1 MNFSEKSVLVLRS
14 WATPA
19 YKWYW
24 RWCRWASAWRWW
36 ERKRNGWEGA
46 TRRQP
51 GVPEEEGP
59 ALGQDTWWPR
69 EGKGRTQSGH
79 PIAVL
84 WGSQMW
90 SYISQ
95 IKNLQ
100 LPVQKLIHLAPNHSI
115 SKDSPGFPWASCPPM
130 PPLCEPHCF
139 LITSRHS
146 TLLSANTHWTSLKD
160 IGKSPGSV

>member
-36 ERKRNGWEGA
+36 ERRRDGWEGA
-46 TRRQP
+46 ARRQP

-59 ALGQDTWWPR
+59 ALRQDTWWPR

-115 SKDSPGFPWASCPPM
+115 SKETHQDSPGLPALPRLLCANRTASWSHPAIVPCCLQIPT
-130 PPLCEPHCF
+130 E
-139 LITSRHS
+139 
-146 TLLSANTHWTSLKD
+146 LLWR
-160 IGKSPGSV
+160 I